1 MRSAVIERKT
11 NETNIKLVLEL
22 DGQGKLRGTS
32 GIGFFDHMLTALCK
46 HAHFNLQ
53 VEMSGDL
60 VVDGHHTVED
70 LGLCLGQAFNEA
82 LGDKIGIRRFGTAL
96 IPMDESLAQAVIDIS
111 GRPFLHFDA
120 PLAAGMLGTFD
131 LELVEEFFRAF
142 SNEAKLTFHLRLLYG
157 SNSHHKVEALFK
169 AAARAL
175 AEAVSTDEKESGVPS
190 SKGVL

>member
-1 MRSAVIERKT
+1 MRSALIERKT
-11 NETNIKLVLEL
+11 NETNIKLALEL
-22 DGQGKLRGTS
+22 DGQGKISGTS

-46 HAHFNLQ
+46 HAHFSLQ
-53 VEMSGDL
+53 VEVSGDL

-70 LGLCLGQAFNEA
+70 LGLCLGQAFHEA
-82 LGDKIGIRRFGTAL
+82 LGDKINIRRFGTAL

-120 PLAAGMLGTFD
+120 SLAAGMLGTFD

-142 SNEAKLTFHLRLLYG
+142 SNEAKLTLHLRLLYG

-175 AEAVSTDEKESGVPS
+175 AEAVSIDEKETGVPS